1 MPFDYF
7 VSYRKTFKGLC
18 FHLLTKLRKILTGQ
32 TELKSGFIRE
42 VF

>member
-1 MPFDYF
+1 MPFDYI
-7 VSYRKTFKGLC
+7 VSYRKTLKELC

-32 TELKSGFIRE
+32 TEIKSEFIRE